1 MMQRD
6 PLRQI
11 IESPLKPLPYL
22 SHPSDAI
29 LRDYVH
35 GRLSQ
40 GGSLD
45 VAGLQGGSMTTWHRA
60 EVTAHL
66 LTCPRCAQLVL
77 EWRREPAP
85 SSLRALLRSIRSQR
99 EPVPAFARAV
109 MLVQFVIIV
118 GLVGIIYFKPAPFFP
133 SLSPTASVIPAPEI
147 KKSQEQAPPLPQPQG
162 MITSEAPSD
171 PIPQLIESHPVT
183 VRLALRE
190 DTPLRELENLMQ
202 SINGILI
209 LMRQN
214 GFVVRLSAEEKLESI
229 LEKLSRS
236 PYIIEA
242 RKD

>member
-66 LTCPRCAQLVL
+66 LTCPRCAQVVL

-85 SSLRALLRSIRSQR
+85 SSLRALLQSIRSQR

-109 MLVQFVIIV
+109 MLIQSVLII
-118 GLVGIIYFKPAPFFP
+118 GLMAVIYFKPAPFFSP
-133 SLSPTASVIPAPEI
+133 QNPTASISQEVKKSHQQSPAPY
-147 KKSQEQAPPLPQPQG
+147 PQG
-162 MITSEAPSD
+162 IAPVTSEVPDD
-171 PIPQLIESHPVT
+171 PIFPIVRSYPLT
-183 VRLALRE
+183 VRIALRE
-190 DTPLRELENLMQ
+190 DTPVQELERLVE

-209 LMRQN
+209 LMRRN
-214 GFVVRLSAEEKLESI
+214 GFIMRLSSDNHLDSVI
-229 LEKLSRS
+229 EKLSQS
-236 PYIIEA
+236 PYIREV